1 MQKFTISLYHI
12 RKNIKFVLFIF
23 SLYMSYVKKLRF
35 EEKPDYRYLRGLF
48 STALEELNILPENLY
63 LDWIK
68 VNN

>member
-1 MQKFTISLYHI
+1 
-12 RKNIKFVLFIF
+12 
-23 SLYMSYVKKLRF
+23 MSYVKKLRF